1 MMTRIAVALVLALSF
16 AAATEL
22 ASPLSARAEDAPRAN
37 RTVEIGVPDM
47 T

>member
-1 MMTRIAVALVLALSF
+1 MMTRITVALVLALSF

-22 ASPLSARAEDAPRAN
+22 ASPVRASAESAPREN